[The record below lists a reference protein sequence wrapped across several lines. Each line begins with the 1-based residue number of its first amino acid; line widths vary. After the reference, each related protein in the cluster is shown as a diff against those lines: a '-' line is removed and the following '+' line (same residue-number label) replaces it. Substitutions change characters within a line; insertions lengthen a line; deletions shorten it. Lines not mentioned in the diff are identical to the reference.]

1 MVINVILATWAS
13 DTMAPVVLVYF
24 EWLSQLLEACGE
36 GNTTHVVSIE
46 TGTWYKTSLPT
57 SNTSDRL
64 EFRERERERGFIIKK
79 SELHPSIW

>member
-46 TGTWYKTSLPT
+46 TGTWYKRH
-57 SNTSDRL
+57 DRPL
-64 EFRERERERGFIIKK
+64 TPQIVLNLERERFHNKEK
-79 SELHPSIW
+79 